1 MLIPFPFPFGWE
13 YSKTAKEK
21 ATGIFPWLK
30 RHEKPRAREE
40 QTPVAGLAFN
50 RIKGGDQT

>member
-1 MLIPFPFPFGWE
+1 MLIPCPFPFGWE
-13 YSKTAKEK
+13 YSKTKKEK

-40 QTPVAGLAFN
+40 QTPVAGLAV
-50 RIKGGDQT
+50 